1 MTHIV
6 ISSFENLETGDM
18 QAEGESITLFDSET
32 SARSHFSRRSAQLE
46 AAIGKARTEAP
57 EANFITWLLIL
68 RMPLDVNDIDE
79 ALEDLE
85 LVLEETEEVDDPFG
99 ELVIAY
105 EGFEHGVEGRG
116 DYPQAAALKGLE
128 AWLT

>member
-1 MTHIV
+1 MNHIV

-18 QAEGESITLFDSET
+18 QSQGESINLFDSEA
-32 SARSHFSRRSAQLE
+32 SARAHFARRSAQLDATITVAQAE
-46 AAIGKARTEAP
+46 TP
-57 EANFITWLLIL
+57 EASFITWLLIL
-68 RMPLDVNDIDE
+68 RMPLEVNDIDE

-99 ELVIAY
+99 ELVVAY
-105 EGFEHGVEGRG
+105 EGFEHASGSKTE
-116 DYPQAAALKGLE
+116 YAQAAALKGLE